1 MTNNVCQLPLIIGDS
16 DLQFQ
21 HLNKIY
27 GRKEVKFNIADDS
40 ITKIGGHVYWIRD
53 KEQGNKY
60 NYMYFCKSKTILK
73 TGRHISPIA

>member
-1 MTNNVCQLPLIIGDS
+1 MIGDS

-27 GRKEVKFNIADDS
+27 GRKEVKFNIADDT
-40 ITKIGGHVYWIRD
+40 ITKIGGRVYWIRA

-60 NYMYFCKSKTILK
+60 NYMHFCMSKTILK
-73 TGRHISPIA
+73 AGRYIPPIA